1 MISRSCRHWIGFACL
16 AVGVSG
22 PGVRA
27 DDPPAASFEHV
38 PQVALPITVPRRVPR
53 VVPNVSGVDKVVTVA
68 AETTPPDPLRGTPA
82 IKPETTG
89 ADAMQVLAR
98 LLPGR
103 SDTPYDWHAPVE
115 PLHQPC
121 EPRALP
127 PCVPPPPCHP
137 SEPPQPYD
145 LVGVPGC
152 PSGGPIYRGPCEP
165 RTGTPHHGM
174 FAWYHRLHDRFVDH
188 FYRWK

>member
-1 MISRSCRHWIGFACL
+1 MISRTSRRWICL
-16 AVGVSG
+16 GCLTLAGSAAA
-22 PGVRA
+22 RA
-27 DDPPAASFEHV
+27 EEPAAVDRV
-38 PQVALPITVPRRVPR
+38 PIVTLPLAPPSRVPR
-53 VVPNVSGVDKVVTVA
+53 LIEITS
-68 AETTPPDPLRGTPA
+68 AEATPDPLRGTPA
-82 IKPETTG
+82 IEPETTG
-89 ADAMQVLAR
+89 EDAMQVLAT

-115 PLHQPC
+115 PLHRPC

-145 LVGVPGC
+145 LVGIAGC
-152 PSGGPIYRGPCEP
+152 PSCGPIYRGPCEP
-165 RTGTPHHGM
+165 RSGTPHHGLG
-174 FAWYHRLHDRFVDH
+174 AWYRHLHDRFVDH